1 MTKRAAAVLVPV
13 LVVLSAGAPA
23 GAGTVL
29 SQISDPQHG
38 CTGFVD
44 VLSARLEQDGG
55 LLTLSMELREPPP
68 ASVPDNEHITYIWLI
83 DADNNAATGQPHPY
97 LGSEFNVRV
106 VISPLYG
113 GGFVDVTGSMP
124 GGGIGTILI
133 DGTHV
138 EITIGLSQIGNP
150 DTLTW
155 SCAAFHAVDNWVVSH
170 NPDTPAATADPA
182 PYTAPRRVT
191 VTTPLLMLSP
201 NDHPTG
207 QLAVEIRDAA
217 GVVQPTDDYHLT
229 FHSTNPVVATV
240 DQAGVVTAHTVP
252 LQFGDTPV
260 IEVFADGVRADN
272 VAIIRVTTTDLGV
285 THQAYEGS
293 NVAFYLP
300 TEIESVDL
308 DALTMDFQV
317 VGVTDAAYRAQ
328 QELMGVEPFNGGR
341 HYFVLD
347 VSDDPV
353 TVPCGISG
361 NPVRLGWEFG
371 KPVHNSCYIVNTP
384 EHRVPQFGVIFHE
397 MGHNFTW
404 ASWGFGQFCSAC
416 PDHDWKYSEAL
427 ASMTGAWSW
436 WQVQRCATGLN
447 QMILDTVSE
456 PFPNIDPAQR
466 IELQNYMNNGSVY
479 DDVTV
484 GVICDILWEMY
495 DEYGPQVW
503 YDFFSTFYPPDEPLP
518 VTLDTENKQATWVVA
533 ALSASTGVDQRAR
546 FAIEYGFPI
555 HNALYPQFLAAAQA
569 RIAARPWT
577 PPVLGD
583 FDCDTDVD
591 GADAF
596 VLTGCLSGPAG
607 TLDLPECRWGD
618 FNGDATIDLAD
629 VADFQ
634 VAFTGK

>member
-1 MTKRAAAVLVPV
+1 MSTTARVGSVL
-13 LVVLSAGAPA
+13 LVVFAGAFA

-29 SQISDPQHG
+29 SQIGDPQHE
-38 CTGFVD
+38 CSGFVD
-44 VLSARLEQDGG
+44 ILSAQLEQDGG
-55 LLTLSMELREPPP
+55 LLKLSMEVREPPP
-68 ASVPDNEHITYIWLI
+68 TNVPENEHITYIWLI
-83 DADNNAATGQPHPY
+83 DADNNATTGQPHPY

-106 VISPLYG
+106 VVNPLYG
-113 GGFVDVTGSMP
+113 GGFVDVTGSLP
-124 GGGIGTILI
+124 GGGPGNILI
-133 DGTHV
+133 DGTHI
-138 EITIGLSQIGNP
+138 EITIGLAQIANP

-155 SCAAFHAVDNWVVSH
+155 GCGAFHAVDNWIVSY

-182 PYTAPRRVT
+182 PYLPPARVT
-191 VTTPLLMLSP
+191 VTTPLLMLSL
-201 NDHPTG
+201 NDLPIG
-207 QLAVEIRDAA
+207 QLGVEVRDAA
-217 GVVQPTDDYHLT
+217 GSVLPTADYHLT
-229 FHSTNPVVATV
+229 FSNSNPAVATV
-240 DQAGVVTAHTVP
+240 DDAGVVTAHAVP
-252 LQFGDTPV
+252 VEFGDTPV

-272 VAIIRVTTTDLGV
+272 VAIIRVTANDLGV
-285 THQAYEGS
+285 THQTYGGDH
-293 NVAFYLP
+293 VAFYLP
-300 TEIESVDL
+300 AVIEDVDL
-308 DALTMDFQV
+308 DALTMEFQV
-317 VGVTDAAYRAQ
+317 VGVTDNAYRAQ
-328 QELMGVEPFNGGR
+328 EELLGAQPFNGGW

-353 TVPCGISG
+353 TLPCGISG

-371 KPVHNSCYIVNTP
+371 KPVHNSCYIVNAP

-427 ASMTGAWSW
+427 ASMAGAWSW
-436 WQVQRCATGLN
+436 WHVQRCATGLD
-447 QMILDTVSE
+447 QTVLAAVAE

-466 IELQNYMNNGSVY
+466 IELQNYMNDGSVY
-479 DDVTV
+479 HEITV

-503 YDFFSTFYPPDEPLP
+503 YDFFSTFYPPNEPLP

-555 HNALYPQFLAAAQA
+555 HNALYPQLLAAAQA

-577 PPVLGD
+577 PPALGD
-583 FDCDTDVD
+583 FDCDSDLD
-591 GADAF
+591 HADAY
-596 VLTGCLSGPAG
+596 VLASCLSGPAG

-618 FNGDATIDLAD
+618 FDGNAAIDLAD

-634 VAFTGK
+634 VAFTGN